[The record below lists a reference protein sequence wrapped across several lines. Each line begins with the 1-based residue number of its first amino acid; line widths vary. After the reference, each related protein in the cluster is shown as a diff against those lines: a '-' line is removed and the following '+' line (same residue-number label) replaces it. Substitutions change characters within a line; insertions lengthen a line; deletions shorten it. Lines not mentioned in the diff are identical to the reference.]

1 MSDPHS
7 RLSLYLVQHGEAV
20 AETVDPERPLSAA
33 GRAVVAQV
41 ATWAAQRGVAVDRI
55 RHSGKLRAEQTA
67 TIFAEKL
74 RPRQGVSVQ
83 SGVGPNDDVR
93 PMAKTFATESG
104 SLMLVGH
111 LPFLS
116 RLAGFLLTGE
126 GERQLLEF
134 RYGGLVGLVRE
145 RDKWAIRCVIPPDL
159 AALE

>member
-33 GRAVVAQV
+33 GRAVVALV
-41 ATWAAQRGVAVDRI
+41 ATWAAQRGVAVERI

-83 SGVGPNDDVR
+83 VGVGPNDDVR
-93 PMAKTFATESG
+93 PVAKTLATESG

-134 RYGGLVGLVRE
+134 RYGGLIGLVRE
-145 RDKWAIRCVIPPDL
+145 HDKWAIRCVIPPDL

>member
-1 MSDPHS
+1 MFP
-7 RLSLYLVQHGEAV
+7 
-20 AETVDPERPLSAA
+20 PP
-33 GRAVVAQV
+33 GRDG
-41 ATWAAQRGVAVDRI
+41 QRGVAVDRI

-83 SGVGPNDDVR
+83 SVLGPNDDVR
-93 PMAKTFATESG
+93 PMAKTLATESG

-134 RYGGLVGLVRE
+134 RYGGLIGLVRE